1 MSNKSNNKNIIYL
14 YDYIIRTMVEF
25 FSDKDNIVTSRYVLY
40 FDSENNI
47 RQFEKRLLEILSDA
61 DAIDD
66 LRNRSGIQGLIVELL
81 PDYEINSVCF
91 LSL

>member
-1 MSNKSNNKNIIYL
+1 
-14 YDYIIRTMVEF
+14 MVEF